1 MNLER
6 YIDRLE
12 QYETGAMTSAERA
25 GFERELAENAELR
38 QALALYRQANDVVE
52 LQVENTLRTQ
62 LQHWAV
68 ADTPTGTSRGRVVS
82 LRTTWVRWAA
92 AAAAALLLGWYGL
105 HWAGNRFSDPA
116 LYASFYEKP
125 TDSGFRAGSSGAH
138 PLQTGFDA
146 LQAADF
152 PRAIAFFSNIP
163 ADNERYAEAQYY
175 LGHAALQSGQFDTAI
190 AAFQAAAG
198 RDEPKFREKAEW
210 NLLLAYL
217 AAGRDEDPTF
227 RTLLNRVAET
237 PAHSFSD
244 QAKELRSKLSSVW
257 RNWVR

>member
-1 MNLER
+1 MNLEL

-12 QYETGAMTSAERA
+12 QYETGALTDAERA
-25 GFERELAENAELR
+25 GFERELAENGELR

-52 LQVENTLRTQ
+52 LQVEHTLRAQLKQWAAAGTQ
-62 LQHWAV
+62 
-68 ADTPTGTSRGRVVS
+68 TGAGGGRVVS
-82 LRTTWVRWAA
+82 MRSVWVRWAA
-92 AAAAALLLGWYGL
+92 AAAVTLLLGWYGL

-125 TDSGFRAGSSGAH
+125 ADSGFRAGATGAH
-138 PLQTGFDA
+138 PLQAGFDA

-152 PRAIAFFSNIP
+152 PRAIAFFGAIP
-163 ADNERYAEAQYY
+163 PDNERYAEAQYY
-175 LGHAALQSGQFDTAI
+175 LGHAAAQQGQFDTAI

-210 NLLLAYL
+210 NLLLAYV
-217 AAGRDEDPTF
+217 AAGRDEEATF

-237 PAHSFSD
+237 PAHSFSG
-244 QAKELRSKLSSVW
+244 QAQELRSDLDSIW
-257 RNWVR
+257 RHLL